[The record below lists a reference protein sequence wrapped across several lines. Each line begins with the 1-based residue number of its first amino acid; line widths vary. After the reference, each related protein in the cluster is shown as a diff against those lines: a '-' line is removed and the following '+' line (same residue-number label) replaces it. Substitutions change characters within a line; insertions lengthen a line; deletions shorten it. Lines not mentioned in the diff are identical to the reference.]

1 MGMERLKVTAQRI
14 ELLGMPMHVV
24 RMGELVE
31 YCEQAVTQRCSLVLG
46 MVNVAKVVNGRKNRQ
61 LYESVAS
68 SDLIAADGQ
77 GVVWLS
83 RLTGR
88 PLPERVAG
96 IDVMR
101 ALMELADRK
110 QYRVFFLGAKAE
122 VVQEV
127 VRRAE
132 ADFPGLKVAGY
143 RDGYF
148 DLENEGREVA
158 EQIATSRADI
168 LFVAITPPRKELFM
182 DRWKETTAVP
192 VCHGV
197 GGSFDV
203 YAGRIRR
210 APRWMQQAGLEW
222 FFRVVQEPR
231 RMWKRYLITN
241 TVFLLLSVREIITV
255 RLGRTR

>member
-1 MGMERLKVTAQRI
+1 MDRLRVDTPTI
-14 ELLGMPMHVV
+14 ELLGMPIHKT
-24 RMGELVE
+24 RMAELVD
-31 YCEQAVTQRCSLVLG
+31 YCEQAISRRCSLMLG
-46 MVNVAKVVNGRKNRQ
+46 MVNVAKLVNGRKNRQ

-68 SDLIAADGQ
+68 TDLIAADGQ

-83 RLTGR
+83 RLTGQG
-88 PLPERVAG
+88 LPERVAG

-110 QYRVFFLGAKAE
+110 QYRVFFLGAKPD
-122 VVQEV
+122 VVQAV
-127 VRRAE
+127 VRRVE
-132 ADFPGLKVAGY
+132 ADYPGLKVAGY

-148 DLENEGREVA
+148 DLETEGQEVA

-168 LFVAITPPRKELFM
+168 LFVAITPPRKELFI
-182 DRWKETTAVP
+182 DRWKGTMAVP

-210 APRWMQQAGLEW
+210 APQWMQRAGLEW
-222 FFRVVQEPR
+222 FFRILQEPR

-241 TVFLLLSVREIITV
+241 TAFLLLSVKEIVTA
-255 RLGRTR
+255 RFGRAG